1 MKAVLCKDFAGPD
14 GLVVEDV
21 EPPRPADDEVL
32 LTVHSASVNFMDNLL
47 VSGLYQIKPDLPF
60 VAGTDAAGEVVAVG
74 NQVTRVK
81 PGDRVAAFNWTG
93 GTGAFAEEMVAKE
106 WRVVP
111 LPEEVDYSIGSAILH
126 AYSTALYALRERG
139 QLARGETLVVHGAA
153 GGVGLAAVD
162 VGRHLGARII
172 GTVGS
177 DAKKGIVREYGAE
190 EVINYATESIRDRVR
205 ELTGGKGADVI
216 YDPVGGDA
224 FDQSIRCIA
233 WNGRILVVGFAS
245 GRIPQL
251 PVNLALLKSCSVV
264 GVFTGAWVDKF
275 PEEHQTL
282 SRQIM
287 EWVAQGHLKPCV
299 SRVMPLE
306 QARQAMNAIA
316 ERTAIGRI
324 VLKVR

>member
-1 MKAVLCKDFAGPD
+1 MKAVLCKDFAGPN
-14 GLVVEDV
+14 GLAVEEV

-32 LTVHSASVNFMDNLL
+32 LTVHSASVNFMDNLI
-47 VSGLYQIKPDLPF
+47 VSGLYQMKPDLPF
-60 VAGTDAAGEVVAVG
+60 VVGTDAAGEVVAVG
-74 NQVTRVK
+74 KRVKGVK
-81 PGDRVAAFNWTG
+81 PGDRVAAFNWTV

-106 WRVVP
+106 RRVVP
-111 LPEEVDYSIGSAILH
+111 LPEEVDYPVGSAILH
-126 AYSTALYALRERG
+126 AYSTALYSLRERG
-139 QLARGETLVVHGAA
+139 RLERGETLVVHGAA

-162 VGRHLGARII
+162 VGRHLGARVI

-177 DAKKGIVREYGAE
+177 EEKKAIVREYGAE
-190 EVINYATESIRDRVR
+190 EVINYTTESIRDRVR

-216 YDPVGGDA
+216 YDPVGGDV

-251 PVNLALLKSCSVV
+251 PLNLPLLKSCSVV
-264 GVFTGAWVDKF
+264 GVITGAWSDKF
-275 PEEHQTL
+275 PEAYQTL
-282 SRQIM
+282 ARQIM
-287 EWVAQGHLKPCV
+287 EWVAQGHLKPFV

-306 QARQAMNAIA
+306 EARQAMTAIT